1 MQSTRLYWS
10 TELNY
15 EKVASIMT
23 INQSETIKNLYTIMI
38 TSVAQKIVAIDFAKF
53 DLLLVT

>member
-53 DLLLVT
+53 DLLLIT